1 MGKLQP
7 YFVWQKYQ
15 GKPEDAQEQFQYQ
28 LQQEHILT
36 ANAVN
41 TTVDDLSYWQQERPT
56 SFTSITSKQIY
67 TQTYQALVSFFPIPH
82 NIDTKILNI
91 VGITGVIQDTLPLT
105 SRAYPVPYTDPTTL
119 ANGIGVYVTK
129 TQIVLVTSGGT
140 YNSYT
145 ATITLQYTKK

>member
-15 GKPEDAQEQFQYQ
+15 GKPEDSAEQFQYQ

-41 TTVDDLSYWQQERPT
+41 TGIDDLSYWERERPT
-56 SFTSITSKQIY
+56 SFTWITNKQIF
-67 TQTYQALVSFFPIPH
+67 TQTYQGLVSSFPIAH
-82 NIDTKILNI
+82 NINTGILNI
-91 VGITGVIQDTLPLT
+91 VGITGVVQDTMPLT

-119 ANGIGVYVTK
+119 ANGIGVYVTA

-145 ATITLQYTKK
+145 ATITLQYTKS